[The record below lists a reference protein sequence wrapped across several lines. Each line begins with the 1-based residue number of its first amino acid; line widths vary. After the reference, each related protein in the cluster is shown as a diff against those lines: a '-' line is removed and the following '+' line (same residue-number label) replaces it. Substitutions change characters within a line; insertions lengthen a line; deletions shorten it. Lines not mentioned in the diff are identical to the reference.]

1 MTKKTGKAKKTN
13 GRKQLIRQATATP
26 ALSIPAPTA
35 AEPSS
40 IPSVWRLTTSAALLL
55 KRYWPV
61 FLGLTLIYGLL
72 NLILVQGLASSTD
85 VSSLKHDLNQVFNGH
100 LGTLGSS
107 LGVFVVLVGSAGNG
121 SSQTAGAY
129 QLFLALITSLAVI
142 WSLRQL
148 LANHPLRLRDAY
160 YRGMYPL
167 IPFILVLLIVSLQ
180 LLPLLIGSSLYSL
193 VITNGIAVN
202 ALEKGLWLV
211 FFLALALWTLY
222 MISASLF
229 ALYIV
234 TLPEMTPLKALRSAR
249 ELVHGRRWTVLRK
262 ILYLP
267 LLLLVVA
274 AIIMV
279 PIIIWLTALA
289 QWVFFLLTMFSLIAI
304 HTYMYNLYRELLNE

>member
-1 MTKKTGKAKKTN
+1 
-13 GRKQLIRQATATP
+13 
-26 ALSIPAPTA
+26 
-35 AEPSS
+35 
-40 IPSVWRLTTSAALLL
+40 
-55 KRYWPV
+55 
-61 FLGLTLIYGLL
+61 
-72 NLILVQGLASSTD
+72 
-85 VSSLKHDLNQVFNGH
+85 
-100 LGTLGSS
+100 
-107 LGVFVVLVGSAGNG
+107 VFVVLVGSAGNG

>member
-1 MTKKTGKAKKTN
+1 
-13 GRKQLIRQATATP
+13 
-26 ALSIPAPTA
+26 
-35 AEPSS
+35 
-40 IPSVWRLTTSAALLL
+40 
-55 KRYWPV
+55 
-61 FLGLTLIYGLL
+61 
-72 NLILVQGLASSTD
+72 
-85 VSSLKHDLNQVFNGH
+85 
-100 LGTLGSS
+100 
-107 LGVFVVLVGSAGNG
+107 
-121 SSQTAGAY
+121 
-129 QLFLALITSLAVI
+129 
-142 WSLRQL
+142 
-148 LANHPLRLRDAY
+148 
-160 YRGMYPL
+160 
-167 IPFILVLLIVSLQ
+167 LVLLIVSLQ

-249 ELVHGRRWTVLRK
+249 ELVRGRRWTVLRK

>member
-249 ELVHGRRWTVLRK
+249 ELVRGRRWTVLRK